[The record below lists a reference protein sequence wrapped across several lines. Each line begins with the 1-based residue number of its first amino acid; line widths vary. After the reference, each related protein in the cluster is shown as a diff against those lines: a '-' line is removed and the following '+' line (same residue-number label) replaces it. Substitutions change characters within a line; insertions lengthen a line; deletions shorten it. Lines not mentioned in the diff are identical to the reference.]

1 MCQFKTF
8 NYKLLDINDDDDDE
22 DDTSAIDD
30 DIAIFVAV
38 IAAVKKT
45 CTLFTIINT
54 PKIYTI
60 EFHS

>member
-8 NYKLLDINDDDDDE
+8 NYKLLDINDE

>member
-8 NYKLLDINDDDDDE
+8 NYKLLDINDE

-54 PKIYTI
+54 PKIYII